1 MYDIF
6 IKGEKVG
13 MGLSS
18 GEVNQWLIDT
28 LDELT
33 PEDQANFKEDFGF
46 TEGNFEDF
54 LYDHEHE
61 YPLILRFGENY
72 MVIDDSDF

>member
-6 IKGEKVG
+6 IEGEKVG
-13 MGLSS
+13 MGLSP
-18 GEVNQWLIDT
+18 GEVNQWLLDT
-28 LDELT
+28 IDELT
-33 PEDQANFKEDFGF
+33 ANEQEIFKKDFGY

-54 LYDHEHE
+54 LYDHNHK
-61 YPLILRFGENY
+61 YPLQLRFGKEF